1 MNATT
6 MTTLLDG
13 IQISYMDRPGRDPTI
28 VCMHANSLNKDAFT
42 DLINQDAVSANRIV
56 AFDLPGHGESGR
68 SVDQRVY
75 SFRGYGTILAKLIR
89 ELDLSDFVL
98 VGVSLGGH
106 IVLQAAAAERI
117 PRPRGI
123 ACFGSPPIGDA
134 SDLSRGYLPQPEHL
148 SLFRGEIDPET
159 AREIANAMTI
169 EGSVQERTAA
179 AILATDPTA
188 RTALFASLGSLP
200 LENERAFVTST
211 TLPIRLCYDRN
222 EQVVNTDYLSDT
234 GLLQRIPHSIVSY
247 DGAGHLPRM
256 DVVADVLG
264 ELLSETGTAG
274 G

>member
-1 MNATT
+1 M
-6 MTTLLDG
+6 LDG
-13 IQISYMDRPGRDPTI
+13 LQISYMDRPGSDPTI
-28 VCMHANSLNKDAFT
+28 VCLHGNSLNKDAFA

-68 SVDQRVY
+68 PVDRSAY
-75 SFRGYGTILAKLIR
+75 SLPGYAAILAKLIR
-89 ELDLSDFVL
+89 ELGLGDFVL

-106 IVLQAAAAERI
+106 IALQAAAAGRI

-123 ACFGSPPIGDA
+123 ACFGTPPIGDA

-169 EGSVQERTAA
+169 EDSVQERAAA
-179 AILATDPTA
+179 AIVATDPNA
-188 RTALFASLGSLP
+188 RTALFASLGSVP

-211 TLPIRLCYDRN
+211 TIPIRLCYDRN
-222 EQVVNTDYLSDT
+222 ELVVNAHYLSET
-234 GLLQRIPHSIVSY
+234 GLLRRISDAIVSY

-256 DVVADVLG
+256 NVVADVLG
-264 ELLSETGTAG
+264 DLLSETGTAG